1 MISKLTIFILTLLLI
16 IPKNDI
22 YNITISIN
30 KNHTTTVYLKKN
42 NYKTDSLV
50 VNDYYGKNK
59 LTKIGFGKWLFVYS
73 NRCGTGCKI
82 KNQIIFSI
90 ENNKLI
96 KSINIPF
103 SYIEYRENINSKKFK
118 KVFLISKL
126 NSENLILKKICYS
139 NNKPYFTKTEKL
151 KFDSNDMIFYNRNF
165 ILKSKKYK
173 GISIDS
179 SEYIFVNK
187 KWYEYESKN
196 KKTFGEI

>member
-1 MISKLTIFILTLLLI
+1 MISKLTIFTLILLLI
-16 IPKNDI
+16 IPKKDI
-22 YNITISIN
+22 YTITSASN

-59 LTKIGFGKWLFVYS
+59 LTKIGFEKWLFIYS

-82 KNQIIFSI
+82 KNQIICSI
-90 ENNKLI
+90 KDNKLI

-103 SYIEYRENINSKKFK
+103 SYIEYCENINLKKFK

-126 NSENLILKKICYS
+126 NSENLILRKICYS

-151 KFDSNDMIFYNRNF
+151 HFDSNDMIFYNRNF

-179 SEYIFVNK
+179 SEYIFVNPLGAIK
-187 KWYEYESKN
+187 
-196 KKTFGEI
+196 